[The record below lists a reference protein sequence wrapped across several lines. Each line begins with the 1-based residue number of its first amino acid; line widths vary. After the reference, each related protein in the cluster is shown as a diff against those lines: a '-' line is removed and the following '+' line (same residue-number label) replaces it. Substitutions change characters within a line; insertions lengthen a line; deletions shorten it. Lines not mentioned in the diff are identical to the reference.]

1 MAQGD
6 GGWIHRVHLRLPGVL
21 GAGHE
26 QLRDRGGGQGEGVG
40 CRGVTKEEVKSK
52 EDYLDYFCNGG
63 VRTKLIV
70 LAALLPEL
78 GPVLE
83 QRVEGV
89 VAQRACA
96 GGVELGFSDLVV
108 VGVEMVFSNG
118 CIELVLIMFS
128 ELGDAVTVVVE
139 GTFDSD

>member
-1 MAQGD
+1 MAAGFIESTSVSLVSLVLIMSSTEFVVGD
-6 GGWIHRVHLRLPGVL
+6 KERAVIVVGVL
-21 GAGHE
+21 
-26 QLRDRGGGQGEGVG
+26 
-40 CRGVTKEEVKSK
+40 KEEVKSR

-89 VAQRACA
+89 ISQRACA

-108 VGVEMVFSNG
+108 VGVEMIFSNEG
-118 CIELVLIMFS
+118 VELVLIVFS
-128 ELGDAVTVVVE
+128 
-139 GTFDSD
+139 

>member
-1 MAQGD
+1 MAAGFIESTSVSLVSLVLIMSSTEFVVGD
-6 GGWIHRVHLRLPGVL
+6 KERAVIVVGVL
-21 GAGHE
+21 
-26 QLRDRGGGQGEGVG
+26 
-40 CRGVTKEEVKSK
+40 KEEVKSR

-89 VAQRACA
+89 VSQRACA
-96 GGVELGFSDLVV
+96 WVLGWASQ
-108 VGVEMVFSNG
+108 
-118 CIELVLIMFS
+118 
-128 ELGDAVTVVVE
+128 TWK
-139 GTFDSD
+139 